1 MVFVISSQF
10 LSILVTSF
18 STESEKLI
26 YFSVGIY
33 LGIPYFELHMLYAAP
48 LYFPIKRQWSLT

>member
-18 STESEKLI
+18 STESEKVI

-33 LGIPYFELHMLYAAP
+33 LGIPYFELHVLYAAP
-48 LYFPIKRQWSLT
+48 LYFPVK